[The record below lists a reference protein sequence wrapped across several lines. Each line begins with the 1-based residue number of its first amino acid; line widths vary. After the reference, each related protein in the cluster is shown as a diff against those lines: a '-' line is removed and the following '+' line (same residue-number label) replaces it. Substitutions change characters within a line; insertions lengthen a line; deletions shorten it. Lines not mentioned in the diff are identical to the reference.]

1 MTLTDARL
9 RAMVRSMIRAT
20 GWPLSAAVDA
30 VAQNIDATPEIRDRL
45 ERIHGLYTEGS

>member
-1 MTLTDARL
+1 MALTDARL

-30 VAQNIDATPEIRDRL
+30 VAQNIEATREIRDRL
-45 ERIHGLYTEGS
+45 EQLHGLNTDRD